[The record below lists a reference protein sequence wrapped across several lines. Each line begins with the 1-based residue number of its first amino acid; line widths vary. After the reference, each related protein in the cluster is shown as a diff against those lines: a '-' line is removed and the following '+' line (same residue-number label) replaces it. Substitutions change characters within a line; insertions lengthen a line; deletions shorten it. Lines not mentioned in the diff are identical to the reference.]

1 MTTTTAT
8 TEILAP
14 NKTIL
19 RIVLRCV
26 TTIAGLSLLAKGV
39 GFLRDAASA
48 SIFGTGDAMDAYVL
62 ALSVPNL
69 IAGLSGDAV
78 PTALIPAYAKAKHSR
93 GANAAAKVIANGIFF
108 QAALVAG
115 VCLTLALI
123 SSSLIDALAGDFS
136 TSKTELSRELFMLLL
151 LFTLLLS
158 ISQVV
163 AAALQAEKKFTLAA
177 VSPALIPAVA
187 IIALYTLNGSVGV
200 FSLAIG
206 LVAGSMVHL
215 GVLLMGAVRQH
226 GAGCLVPDLRAKDS
240 KGLLGNSMLLLL
252 GGAIFGGCV
261 MIDIAVASRLPA
273 GTVATFG
280 YADKVLGIV
289 LSLAG
294 VALGQAL
301 LPYLSEMHASSD
313 RSGFRKTGLKLSWVV
328 TVITLPL
335 ILIFWVAAEPITQ
348 LLFQRGEF
356 GPKETAHVANALRW
370 GSFQFPAVALGI
382 IASRMIIAAGKVRYM
397 CLVSLIALI
406 ANLILDITLAPLFG
420 LAGIFVATAVIHS
433 ISAFLLFIKIPRS

>member
-1 MTTTTAT
+1 MTATTVT
-8 TEILAP
+8 TEILVTH
-14 NKTIL
+14 KTIL

-78 PTALIPAYAKAKHSR
+78 PTALIPAYAKAKHSQ
-93 GANAAAKVIANGIFF
+93 GVKAAAKVVANGIFL
-108 QAALVAG
+108 QSALVAG
-115 VCLTLALI
+115 VCLVLALI
-123 SSSLIDALAGDFS
+123 SSSLINALAGDFS
-136 TSKTELSRELFMLLL
+136 ASKTELSRELFMLLL

-177 VSPALIPAVA
+177 VSPTLIPVVA
-187 IIALYTLNGSVGV
+187 IIALFTLNGSVGV

-215 GVLLMGAVRQH
+215 GVLLTGAVRQH
-226 GAGCLVPDLRAKDS
+226 GAECLVPDLRAKDS
-240 KGLLGNSMLLLL
+240 KRLLGNSMLLLL

-313 RSGFRKTGLKLSWVV
+313 HSGFRKTGLKLAWVV
-328 TVITLPL
+328 TLITLPL
-335 ILIFWVAAEPITQ
+335 VLLFWVAAGPITQ

-356 GPKETAHVANALRW
+356 GPTETAHVAHALRW
-370 GSFQFPAVALGI
+370 GSLQFPAAALGI
-382 IASRMIIAAGKVRYM
+382 IASRMVIAAGKVRYM
-397 CLVSLIALI
+397 CLVSLVALI
-406 ANLILDITLAPLFG
+406 ANLMLDITLAPLFG
-420 LAGIFVATAVIHS
+420 LAGILVATAAVHS
-433 ISAFLLFIKIPRS
+433 ISAFLLFLKIPRS